1 EFPDSGTVNRVGG
14 RSLQPHMQLTSS
26 IASTMRCWA
35 ILLLAL
41 IGLVNAQTRTI
52 TTEGATVVV
61 DVTTTVNGNGD
72 AVTTTSIIRTL
83 GGDDGPFAGQPPDT
97 NQPAQPT
104 YYWVTSYDANGN
116 SVVNSYLFSPTFA
129 PSSAAVQYTQGTIYD
144 YDSWTAQFATQT
156 VVPSSAS
163 PGTSKESVLA
173 LSMSLC
179 AIVTGMFFVLL

>member
-1 EFPDSGTVNRVGG
+1 
-14 RSLQPHMQLTSS
+14 
-26 IASTMRCWA
+26 MRCWA

-52 TTEGATVVV
+52 TAEGATVVV
-61 DVTTTVNGNGD
+61 DVTTTVDGNGN
-72 AVTTTSIIRTL
+72 AVTTTSTIRTL
-83 GGDDGPFAGQPPDT
+83 DGGDGPFAGQPPDT

-129 PSSAAVQYTQGTIYD
+129 PSSPAVQYTQGSIYD
-144 YDSWTAQFATQT
+144 YDSWTAEFATRT

-163 PGTSKESVLA
+163 PITSRQSAVA

-179 AIVTGMFFVLL
+179 TVVTGIFFALL